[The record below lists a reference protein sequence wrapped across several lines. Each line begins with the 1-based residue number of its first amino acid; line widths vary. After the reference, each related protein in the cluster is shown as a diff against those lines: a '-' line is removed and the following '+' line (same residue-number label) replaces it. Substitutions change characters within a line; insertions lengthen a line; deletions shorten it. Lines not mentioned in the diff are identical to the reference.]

1 VLWPVPI
8 LANFLAVELF
18 ALLKW
23 WLDHEMP
30 YTPERMDEIY
40 HQLVNPA
47 FQIASDSEIPPTAET
62 G

>member
-1 VLWPVPI
+1 
-8 LANFLAVELF
+8 LANFLAIELF

-40 HQLVNPA
+40 HRLVNPA
-47 FQIASDSEIPPTAET
+47 FQLA
-62 G
+62 